1 MQNFFDWFEEKNI
14 PPEARW
20 LIFGKGPSYSKRD
33 QYDTKTFRILSLNHV
48 VREQVVDVSHMIDLD
63 VVDACGDALEKN
75 ARVLVMPWIP
85 HVKNRPGKKNLEQ
98 WSQENGTLGRM
109 DEQGRLLWYN
119 LRTGWETRGT
129 SPVIGVWNFSSEAAL
144 NLLAAAGVKT
154 IRSLG
159 VDGGAS
165 YSGEFGDLKKA
176 TLLVNKQA
184 SFDSQFGEIAK
195 ILQKTGLDYAPLDI
209 ESPVRVYVAATE
221 GQMLAVRVLEYSIRK
236 YASLSVRVF
245 PLHQSGID
253 IPIPREVSN
262 RRRTPFSFQRFLIP
276 ECAGYQ
282 GRAIYM
288 DSDMQVF
295 RDIRHLW
302 TLPFEG
308 ANLLAVAGD
317 PALGRV
323 PQVSVMLLDCAAL
336 DWNIRDI
343 VRRLDTGELSYEDLM
358 VHMVVGQK
366 IRADVPSIWNSLEHY
381 KEGETALIH
390 YTDMET
396 QPWVSTRNPWGYVWV
411 RDLIEAVER
420 GYISLAEIRE
430 NVRKKYVRP
439 SLLYQ
444 VENKLEDPLLL
455 PRKARLLDR
464 EFVQPFEA
472 EFKKTSPWR
481 GRAPR
486 MKAFVRRIYQQSPLY
501 GMVRR
506 FWRRPS

>member
-1 MQNFFDWFEEKNI
+1 MRNFFDWFEESNI
-14 PPEARW
+14 GPEEHW
-20 LIFGKGPSYSKRD
+20 LIFGKGPSYAKRD
-33 QYDTKTFRILSLNHV
+33 QYDTRTFRTLSLNHV
-48 VREQVVDVSHMIDLD
+48 VREQVVDVSHMIDVD
-63 VVDACGDALEKN
+63 VVDACGDALERN
-75 ARVLVMPWIP
+75 AQVLVMPWIP
-85 HVKNRPGKKNLEQ
+85 HVKNKPGKKTIEQ
-98 WSQENGTLGRM
+98 WSKENGTLGRM

-119 LRTGWETRGT
+119 LRTGWETRGM

-144 NLLAAAGVKT
+144 NLLAAAGVQT
-154 IRSLG
+154 VRSLG
-159 VDGGAS
+159 VDGGAR
-165 YSGEFGDLKKA
+165 YSGEFGDLKET

-184 SFDSQFGEIAK
+184 SFDSQFVEIAK

-221 GQMLAVRVLEYSIRK
+221 GQMLAVGVLAYSIRK
-236 YASLSVRVF
+236 YASLSVRIF

-253 IPIPREVSN
+253 IPIPRAVSN
-262 RRRTPFSFQRFLIP
+262 RGRTPFSFQRFLIP

-295 RDIRHLW
+295 KDIRQLW
-302 TLPFEG
+302 ALPFEG
-308 ANLLAVAGD
+308 ADLLAVAGD
-317 PALGRV
+317 PALGRAS
-323 PQVSVMLLDCAAL
+323 QFSVMLLDCAAL

-343 VRRLDTGELSYEDLM
+343 VRRLDAGGLSYEDLM
-358 VHMVVGQK
+358 FHMVVGQK
-366 IRADVPSIWNSLEHY
+366 IRADVPRTWNSLENY
-381 KEGETALIH
+381 KQGETALIH

-411 RDLIEAVER
+411 RDLIEAVES

-472 EFKKTSPWR
+472 ESKNTSPSR
-481 GRAPR
+481 GRALR
-486 MKAFVRRIYQQSPLY
+486 MKALVRRIYQHSPLY
-501 GMVRR
+501 SIVRR
-506 FWRRPS
+506 FPRRPS